1 VFAFLPAVFGSV
13 LAWVG
18 ASLIARLLLGLGVG
32 VLTYVGVSALMDTA
46 YSSIV
51 ALYAD
56 IPAQILG
63 TIGVLH
69 LDDAIK
75 VIFSAI
81 SIRLTISSMSKLKFA
96 PGA

>member
-1 VFAFLPAVFGSV
+1 MFGFLPTVFGSV
-13 LAWVG
+13 MAWIG

-46 YSSIV
+46 YATIV
-51 ALYAD
+51 GLYAN
-56 IPAQILG
+56 IPPQILG
-63 TIGVLH
+63 TVGVLH